1 MLFRSRVKYSPQRKK
16 LAIHNLPL
24 TPGKRCPTAKLE
36 AELNLDPEGPMPEL
50 LKLEER
56 PLVKE
61 EPIKAKGKG
70 AVGLEDPEI
79 PKGPVG
85 TGGMNT
91 PLRAR
96 IRGVLMISVL
106 KAAKSQYVPAPA
118 AESKAAEAGTKR
130 IEATVIERCRLL
142 HFLYA
147 QSRVLAGIPAG
158 AVPRRPHTCC

>member
-1 MLFRSRVKYSPQRKK
+1 
-16 LAIHNLPL
+16 
-24 TPGKRCPTAKLE
+24 
-36 AELNLDPEGPMPEL
+36 
-50 LKLEER
+50 
-56 PLVKE
+56 
-61 EPIKAKGKG
+61 
-70 AVGLEDPEI
+70 
-79 PKGPVG
+79 
-85 TGGMNT
+85 MNT

-106 KAAKSQYVPAPA
+106 KAAKSQYGPAPA

-158 AVPRRPHTCC
+158 AVPRRPHRSEEHTSEHQSRGPLASRLRLVKERDGIG